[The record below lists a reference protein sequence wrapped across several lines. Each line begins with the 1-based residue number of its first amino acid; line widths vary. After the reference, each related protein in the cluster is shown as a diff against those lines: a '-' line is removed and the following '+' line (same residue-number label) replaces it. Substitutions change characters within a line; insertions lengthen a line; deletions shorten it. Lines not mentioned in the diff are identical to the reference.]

1 MRKLLIGLVSGTALL
16 GLAAC
21 GDTDDTTTQSVE
33 PGGTQQTMPPAG
45 GDAGAG
51 GGAATGGAQTGA
63 GGTGAGGAAG
73 TGGQ

>member
-1 MRKLLIGLVSGTALL
+1 MRKLLTGLVSGIALL

-33 PGGTQQTMPPAG
+33 PGGTTEQAPAG
-45 GDAGAG
+45 D
-51 GGAATGGAQTGA
+51 TGA
-63 GGTGAGGAAG
+63 GGTATPMPDTGGTGTGGTTG